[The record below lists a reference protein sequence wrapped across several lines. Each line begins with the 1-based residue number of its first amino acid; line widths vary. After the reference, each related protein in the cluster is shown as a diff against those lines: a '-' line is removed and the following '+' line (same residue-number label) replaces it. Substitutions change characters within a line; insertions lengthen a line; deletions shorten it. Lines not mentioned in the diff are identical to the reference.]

1 MFGVKADLVF
11 TSIACCDLSSA
22 LSQRLPRL
30 GERKVFVRDRPSAP
44 LLSCK
49 VHNRAWRSV
58 RADKLHS
65 AALFVLK
72 HMQALQVHKRV
83 GRMSNNK

>member
-1 MFGVKADLVF
+1 MFGLKADLVF
-11 TSIACCDLSSA
+11 TSIACCDLSAA

-30 GERKVFVRDRPSAP
+30 GERKVFVRDRPSAH

-72 HMQALQVHKRV
+72 HICRLCRYTSEWV
-83 GRMSNNK
+83 G

>member
-1 MFGVKADLVF
+1 MFGLKADLVF
-11 TSIACCDLSSA
+11 TSIACCDLSAA

-30 GERKVFVRDRPSAP
+30 GERKVFVRDRPSAH

-72 HMQALQVHKRV
+72 HICRLCMYTREWF
-83 GRMSNNK
+83 G

>member
-1 MFGVKADLVF
+1 MFGLKADLVF
-11 TSIACCDLSSA
+11 TSIACCDLSAA

-30 GERKVFVRDRPSAP
+30 GERKVFVRDRPSAH
-44 LLSCK
+44 LLACK
-49 VHNRAWRSV
+49 VHNRAWRRV

-72 HMQALQVHKRV
+72 HICRLCRYTREWV
-83 GRMSNNK
+83 G

>member
-1 MFGVKADLVF
+1 MFGVKADLIF
-11 TSIACCDLSSA
+11 TSIACCDLSAA

-30 GERKVFVRDRPSAP
+30 GERKVFVRDHPSAH

-72 HMQALQVHKRV
+72 HICRLCRYTREWV
-83 GRMSNNK
+83 G

>member
-11 TSIACCDLSSA
+11 TSIACCDLSAA

-30 GERKVFVRDRPSAP
+30 GERKVFVRDRPSAH

-58 RADKLHS
+58 RGDKLHS
-65 AALFVLK
+65 AMLFVLK
-72 HMQALQVHKRV
+72 HIQALQVHKGV
-83 GRMSNNK
+83 GWMSS

>member
-30 GERKVFVRDRPSAP
+30 GERKVFVRDRPSAH

-49 VHNRAWRSV
+49 VHNRTWRSV